1 MRRLRRKRVSLAG
14 TVVAATLLSMT
25 VLFGA
30 PAPFAK
36 IVSPSPRAKVQGV
49 IYVQAQVQAGQG
61 ISYVIL
67 VVDNSRPDSTNA
79 APYSFSLDTRDLAE
93 GPHTMQVEAYDDSGL
108 LAASKPV
115 TFYVKNHPGSTLV
128 KKDVQ
133 TRLAAKPT
141 PKVTALAAQPK
152 PAAPTKSVASAPVA
166 PARSIAAQAPV
177 AATRT
182 VASAASAS
190 TMSEESTPV
199 LSRGPAPEP
208 TRTVAAATLTPR
220 GAEAAVEVGARTRL
234 AGAPTAAPLPT
245 VKLAQAARALT
256 LSLNGRPLDLAT
268 TSLQDG
274 RLQSGFRGLFG
285 GYGSAVTWH
294 SDTRTARSVASA
306 LTVEVP
312 SGSRMARVNGK
323 VVDMGS
329 AAAVQNG
336 RLVIPVRFFA
346 QATGATL
353 HWNAQTLTAQLE
365 VAPRSV
371 AAQTQ

>member
-1 MRRLRRKRVSLAG
+1 MRRLRRTRVSVAG
-14 TVVAATLLSMT
+14 VVVAAILLSMT

-30 PAPFAK
+30 PGSLAK
-36 IVSPSPRAKVQGV
+36 ITFPSARAKVQGV
-49 IYVQAQVQAGQG
+49 ISVQTEVRTGQG
-61 ISYVIL
+61 VSYVIL
-67 VVDNSRPDSTNA
+67 VVDNVRPDATNA
-79 APYSFSLDTRDLAE
+79 APYSFSLDTRDLEE

-115 TFYVKNHPGSTLV
+115 TFYVTNHPGATVV
-128 KKDVQ
+128 KKEVQ
-133 TRLAAKPT
+133 TRLAAKPA

-166 PARSIAAQAPV
+166 PARSIAAQATV

-190 TMSEESTPV
+190 TMSEESAPV

-220 GAEAAVEVGARTRL
+220 GAETAAEVGDRTRL

-245 VKLAQAARALT
+245 VKLAQAPRAPT
-256 LSLNGRPLDLAT
+256 LSMNGRPVDLAT
-268 TSLQDG
+268 TSRHDG

-285 GYGSAVTWH
+285 GSGGAVTWQ

-329 AAAVQNG
+329 RAAVLNG

-353 HWNAQTLTAQLE
+353 HWDAQTLTAQLE